1 MRDSQVPMWKTAHA
15 ILLEKRPGG
24 ENRCLLTHRC
34 LDPSSR
40 SRARHSPWRG
50 QLVRGVAGKHHDA
63 GEGRES
69 RLMSPPALVQPQGH
83 SWGIQRPFLQLPLA
97 PAWSQGFP
105 HPPARGGV
113 GEEPPA
119 PVVVPGSHEPRP
131 FHHQESLDPA
141 QAFRGTSK
149 SK

>member
-105 HPPARGGV
+105 PSTCAGWGRGRAPCPGGGPGLSRASSLPPPGV
-113 GEEPPA
+113 TGPSPSFQRHLK
-119 PVVVPGSHEPRP
+119 V
-131 FHHQESLDPA
+131 
-141 QAFRGTSK
+141 
-149 SK
+149 